1 MANKS
6 NISITT
12 AFKYKLE
19 MSLLIGKKYY
29 EIPRNSVKTILIS
42 SDYDKNNMPIIYMRI
57 RMSSTLYNQMVLNN
71 DRATISFRLFKFDD
85 KSVSGVVESYIEDN
99 FTYVMPTD
107 PNYNEAME
115 QYVSGSSTAYND
127 NADAYMEGYIAL
139 TSLKLVGDNIKLI
152 NTIVKDTDIMS
163 IVHKF
168 TSHMNMCIEPFDNR
182 DHIDQM
188 IIPPIT
194 TISKLLAYLNDQY
207 CFYKNGYRYFR
218 SFNTTYLLSANG
230 NAVKEGI
237 NSFNTI
243 IISIC
248 DPLDEKGKSNAIDL
262 DRTNHA
268 YIIYVDAKKT
278 SISVDKFANKQYNS
292 IIGVDTE
299 GNTIQEELRVTPTPD
314 STEKTIITRTDSLD
328 YIYNI
333 KRAVESVS
341 VILTVSKTEIDS
353 SLFTPNK
360 EYQIKHY
367 SSSREYDGKYILS
380 YKKEVLVQQGE
391 EYIGNILFGLRR
403 ILED

>member
-139 TSLKLVGDNIKLI
+139 TSLKLVGDNVKLI

-207 CFYKNGYRYFR
+207 CFYRNGYRYFR

-268 YIIYVDAKKT
+268 YIVYVDAKKT

-299 GNTIQEELRVTPTPD
+299 GNTVQEELRVPPTPD

>member
-1 MANKS
+1 MANES

-99 FTYVMPTD
+99 FTYIMPTD

-139 TSLKLVGDNIKLI
+139 TSLKLVGDNVKLI

-299 GNTIQEELRVTPTPD
+299 GNTVQEELRVPPTPD

>member
-99 FTYVMPTD
+99 FTYIMPTD

-127 NADAYMEGYIAL
+127 NADTYMEGYIAL
-139 TSLKLVGDNIKLI
+139 TSLKLVGDNVKLI

-268 YIIYVDAKKT
+268 YIVYVDAKKT
-278 SISVDKFANKQYNS
+278 SITVDKFANKQYNS

-299 GNTIQEELRVTPTPD
+299 GNTIQEELRVPPTPD

-353 SLFTPNK
+353 SLFTSNK

-367 SSSREYDGKYILS
+367 SSSREYDGKYVLS

>member
-57 RMSSTLYNQMVLNN
+57 RMSSTIYNQMVLNN

-139 TSLKLVGDNIKLI
+139 TSLKLVGDNVKLI

-299 GNTIQEELRVTPTPD
+299 GNTVQEELRVPPTPD

-333 KRAVESVS
+333 KRAVESVA

-380 YKKEVLVQQGE
+380 YKKDVLVQKAE

>member
-139 TSLKLVGDNIKLI
+139 TSLKLVDDNVKLI

-207 CFYKNGYRYFR
+207 CFYRNGYRYFR

-268 YIIYVDAKKT
+268 YIVYVDAKKT

-299 GNTIQEELRVTPTPD
+299 GNTVQEELRVPPTPD

-333 KRAVESVS
+333 KRAVESVA

>member
-99 FTYVMPTD
+99 FTYIMPTD

-127 NADAYMEGYIAL
+127 NADTYMEGYLAL
-139 TSLKLVGDNIKLI
+139 TSLKLVGDNVKLI

-299 GNTIQEELRVTPTPD
+299 GNTVQEELRVPPTPD

>member
-19 MSLLIGKKYY
+19 MSLLIGKNYY

-127 NADAYMEGYIAL
+127 NADTYMEGYIAL
-139 TSLKLVGDNIKLI
+139 TSLKLVGDNVKLI

-194 TISKLLAYLNDQY
+194 TISKLLTYLNDQY

-299 GNTIQEELRVTPTPD
+299 GNTVQEELRVPPTPD
-314 STEKTIITRTDSLD
+314 STEKTIITRADSLD
-328 YIYNI
+328 YIYSI

>member
-19 MSLLIGKKYY
+19 MSLLVGKKYY

-299 GNTIQEELRVTPTPD
+299 GNTVQEELRVPPTPD

-333 KRAVESVS
+333 KRAVESVA

>member
-139 TSLKLVGDNIKLI
+139 TNLKLVGDNVKLI

-268 YIIYVDAKKT
+268 YIVYVDAKKT

-299 GNTIQEELRVTPTPD
+299 GNTVQEELRVPPTPD

-333 KRAVESVS
+333 KRAVESVA

>member
-1 MANKS
+1 MSNKS

-57 RMSSTLYNQMVLNN
+57 RMSSTIYNQMVLNN

-139 TSLKLVGDNIKLI
+139 TSLKLVGDNVKLI

-207 CFYKNGYRYFR
+207 CFYRNGYRYFR

-299 GNTIQEELRVTPTPD
+299 GNTVQEELRVPPTPD

-333 KRAVESVS
+333 KRAVESVA

>member
-139 TSLKLVGDNIKLI
+139 TSLKLVDDNVKLI

-168 TSHMNMCIEPFDNR
+168 TSHMNMCIEPFDNK

-207 CFYKNGYRYFR
+207 CFYRNGYRYFR

-268 YIIYVDAKKT
+268 YIVYVDAKKT

-299 GNTIQEELRVTPTPD
+299 GNTVQEELRVPPTPD

-333 KRAVESVS
+333 KRAVESVA

>member
-19 MSLLIGKKYY
+19 MSLLIGKNYY

-99 FTYVMPTD
+99 FTYIMPTD

-127 NADAYMEGYIAL
+127 NADTYMEGYLAL
-139 TSLKLVGDNIKLI
+139 TSLKLVGDNVKLI

-299 GNTIQEELRVTPTPD
+299 GNTIQEELRVPPTPD

-333 KRAVESVS
+333 KRAVESVA

-367 SSSREYDGKYILS
+367 SSSREYDGKYVLS

>member
-57 RMSSTLYNQMVLNN
+57 RMSSTIYNQMVLNN

-139 TSLKLVGDNIKLI
+139 TSLKLVGDNVKLI

-299 GNTIQEELRVTPTPD
+299 GNTVQEELRVPPTPD

-333 KRAVESVS
+333 KRAVESVA

>member
-127 NADAYMEGYIAL
+127 NADTYMEGYIAL
-139 TSLKLVGDNIKLI
+139 TSLKLVGDNVKLI

-268 YIIYVDAKKT
+268 YIVYVDAKKT
-278 SISVDKFANKQYNS
+278 SITVDKFANKQYNS

-299 GNTIQEELRVTPTPD
+299 GNTIQEELRVPPTPD

>member
-99 FTYVMPTD
+99 FTYIMPTD

-127 NADAYMEGYIAL
+127 NADTYMEGYLAL
-139 TSLKLVGDNIKLI
+139 TSLKLVGDNVKLI

-299 GNTIQEELRVTPTPD
+299 GNTIQEELRVPPTPD

-333 KRAVESVS
+333 KRAVESVA

-367 SSSREYDGKYILS
+367 SSSREYDGKYVLS

>member
-139 TSLKLVGDNIKLI
+139 TSLKLVGDNVKLI

-299 GNTIQEELRVTPTPD
+299 GNTVQEELRVPPTPD

-333 KRAVESVS
+333 KRAVESVA

>member
-1 MANKS
+1 
-6 NISITT
+6 
-12 AFKYKLE
+12 
-19 MSLLIGKKYY
+19 
-29 EIPRNSVKTILIS
+29 
-42 SDYDKNNMPIIYMRI
+42 
-57 RMSSTLYNQMVLNN
+57 MVLNN

-127 NADAYMEGYIAL
+127 NADTYMEGYIAL
-139 TSLKLVGDNIKLI
+139 TSLKLVGDNVKLI
-152 NTIVKDTDIMS
+152 NTIAKDTDIMS

-299 GNTIQEELRVTPTPD
+299 GNTVQEELRVPPTPD

-367 SSSREYDGKYILS
+367 SSSREYDGKYVLS

>member
-99 FTYVMPTD
+99 FTYIMPTD

-127 NADAYMEGYIAL
+127 NADTYMEGYLAL
-139 TSLKLVGDNIKLI
+139 TSLKLVGDNVKLI

-163 IVHKF
+163 MVHKF

-299 GNTIQEELRVTPTPD
+299 GNTVQEELRVPPTPD

-353 SLFTPNK
+353 SLFTPKK

-367 SSSREYDGKYILS
+367 SSYREYDGKYILS

>member
-19 MSLLIGKKYY
+19 MSLLIGKNYY

-85 KSVSGVVESYIEDN
+85 KSVSGVIESYIEDN
-99 FTYVMPTD
+99 FTYIMPTD

-127 NADAYMEGYIAL
+127 NADTYMEGYLAL
-139 TSLKLVGDNIKLI
+139 TSLKLVGDNVKLI
-152 NTIVKDTDIMS
+152 NTIIKDTDIMS

-194 TISKLLAYLNDQY
+194 TISKLLAYLNDQC

-268 YIIYVDAKKT
+268 YIVYVDAKKT
-278 SISVDKFANKQYNS
+278 SITVDKFANKQYNS

-299 GNTIQEELRVTPTPD
+299 GNTIQEELRVPPTPD

-333 KRAVESVS
+333 KRAVESVA

-367 SSSREYDGKYILS
+367 SSSREYDGKYVLS

>member
-127 NADAYMEGYIAL
+127 NADTYMEGYIAL
-139 TSLKLVGDNIKLI
+139 TSLKLVGDNVKLI

-292 IIGVDTE
+292 IIGVDTD
-299 GNTIQEELRVTPTPD
+299 GNTIQEELRVPPTPD

-367 SSSREYDGKYILS
+367 SSSREYDGKYVLS

>member
-139 TSLKLVGDNIKLI
+139 TSLKLVGDNVKLI

-299 GNTIQEELRVTPTPD
+299 GNTVQEELRVPPTPD

-333 KRAVESVS
+333 KRAVESVA

-367 SSSREYDGKYILS
+367 SSSREYDGKYVLS

>member
-1 MANKS
+1 MANES

-57 RMSSTLYNQMVLNN
+57 RMSSTIYNQMVLNN

-139 TSLKLVGDNIKLI
+139 TSLKLVGDNVKLI

-299 GNTIQEELRVTPTPD
+299 GNTVQEELRVPPTPD

-333 KRAVESVS
+333 KRAVESVA

>member
-71 DRATISFRLFKFDD
+71 DRATISFRLFKFND

-139 TSLKLVGDNIKLI
+139 TSLKLVGDNVKLI

-207 CFYKNGYRYFR
+207 CFYRNGYRYFR

-299 GNTIQEELRVTPTPD
+299 GNTVQEELRVPPTPD
-314 STEKTIITRTDSLD
+314 STEKTISTRTDSLD

-333 KRAVESVS
+333 KRAVESVA

-367 SSSREYDGKYILS
+367 SSSREYDGKYVLS

>member
-19 MSLLIGKKYY
+19 MSLLIGKNYY

-99 FTYVMPTD
+99 FTYIMPTD

-127 NADAYMEGYIAL
+127 NADTYMEGYLAL
-139 TSLKLVGDNIKLI
+139 TSLKLVGDNVKLI

-278 SISVDKFANKQYNS
+278 SITVDKFANKQYNS

-299 GNTIQEELRVTPTPD
+299 GNTVQEELRVPPTPD

-367 SSSREYDGKYILS
+367 SSSREYDGKYVLS

>member
-127 NADAYMEGYIAL
+127 NADTYMEGYIAL
-139 TSLKLVGDNIKLI
+139 TSLKLVGDNVKLI

-268 YIIYVDAKKT
+268 YIVYVDAKKT
-278 SISVDKFANKQYNS
+278 SITVDKFANKQYNS

-299 GNTIQEELRVTPTPD
+299 GNTVQEELRVPPTPD

>member
-139 TSLKLVGDNIKLI
+139 TSLKLVGDNVKLI
-152 NTIVKDTDIMS
+152 NTIVKDADIMS

-299 GNTIQEELRVTPTPD
+299 GNTIQEELRVPPTPD

-333 KRAVESVS
+333 KRAVESVA

>member
-207 CFYKNGYRYFR
+207 CFYRNGYRYFR

-299 GNTIQEELRVTPTPD
+299 GNTVQEELRVPPTPD

-333 KRAVESVS
+333 KRAVESVA

>member
-139 TSLKLVGDNIKLI
+139 TSLKLVGDNVKLI
-152 NTIVKDTDIMS
+152 NTIVKDADIMS

-299 GNTIQEELRVTPTPD
+299 GNTIQEELRVPPTPD

-367 SSSREYDGKYILS
+367 SSSREYDGKYVLS

>member
-139 TSLKLVGDNIKLI
+139 TSLKLVGDNVKLI
-152 NTIVKDTDIMS
+152 NTIVKDADIMS

-168 TSHMNMCIEPFDNR
+168 TSHMNMCIEPFDNK

-299 GNTIQEELRVTPTPD
+299 GNTIQEELRVPPTPD

-333 KRAVESVS
+333 KRAVESVA

>member
-1 MANKS
+1 MANES

-99 FTYVMPTD
+99 FTYIMPTD

-127 NADAYMEGYIAL
+127 NADTYMEGYLAL
-139 TSLKLVGDNIKLI
+139 TSLKLVGDNVKLI

-299 GNTIQEELRVTPTPD
+299 GNTIQEELRVPPTPD

>member
-127 NADAYMEGYIAL
+127 NADTYMEGYIAL
-139 TSLKLVGDNIKLI
+139 TSLKLVGDNVKLI
-152 NTIVKDTDIMS
+152 NTIIKDTDIMS

-299 GNTIQEELRVTPTPD
+299 GNTVQEELRVPPTPD
-314 STEKTIITRTDSLD
+314 STEKTIITRADSLD
-328 YIYNI
+328 YIYSI